1 MSLVLSQQVIEPA
14 PTHAAS
20 LTEFGGAWTR
30 RQLESVAL
38 FLRLIS
44 SNSNSGRAGC
54 VRAGVDGGGSGGGGG
69 ASEEAFGASERA
81 SESEQEREA

>member
-1 MSLVLSQQVIEPA
+1 
-14 PTHAAS
+14 
-20 LTEFGGAWTR
+20 LTEFGGAWT
-30 RQLESVAL
+30 LWSVAL

-81 SESEQEREA
+81 SESERARERSLNPARESGRMVSP